1 MMNGVSGAMSPSLS
15 GVAAAAP
22 SASAAGGSA
31 LGGSLRGVG
40 TVAADAPRSAAGT
53 GSACA
58 DLQARLAELKG
69 GLDAAAG
76 MAKQLSDDVSLSAER
91 RSDAAELAGL
101 MERLGGRLSAGGALS
116 LARNL
121 GGAREG

>member
-1 MMNGVSGAMSPSLS
+1 M
-15 GVAAAAP
+15 
-22 SASAAGGSA
+22 
-31 LGGSLRGVG
+31 
-40 TVAADAPRSAAGT
+40 
-53 GSACA
+53 
-58 DLQARLAELKG
+58 QARLAELKG

-76 MAKQLSDDVSLSAER
+76 MAKQLSDDVSLPAER

>member
-40 TVAADAPRSAAGT
+40 TVAADAPRPAAGA
-53 GSACA
+53 GAGA
-58 DLQARLAELKG
+58 DFQARLAELKG

-76 MAKQLSDDVSLSAER
+76 MAKQLSDDVSLPAESR
-91 RSDAAELAGL
+91 GDAAELARA
-101 MERLGGRLSAGGALS
+101 MENLSGRMSAGGLLS
-116 LARNL
+116 LALNL